1 MAGSWGMNMKFTRYA
16 RIKDR
21 IIELGGKAAIFALT
35 ALICL
40 WMISGAKAASWQIT
54 DIREEPRQDGS
65 HIVEFRFSA
74 PIEKDRIAV
83 EFQRN
88 FIQLSLKGVTAYPA
102 RTKNLEHSK
111 LDKVFTY
118 QYQPDLARAR
128 VLLKGLAAE
137 IQSST
142 AWEID
147 GNALRVILNASQG
160 AVVSAA
166 GAANK
171 SAAILPAKA
180 KVSDSI
186 KTKAAAPNSKLD
198 AEDDKLI
205 QEILSKTNEPAK
217 IEKTAVAASTA
228 NVATQDAAKTQNA
241 FASTED
247 QPVFSSEKTTGSQ
260 AVVAKEKTS
269 PAAKVFGSLLMV
281 IGIIGAGALAFRR
294 FALGKGIGLQKQ
306 GRVIEVLANQTLGPK
321 RSIALV
327 KVLDQY
333 MVVGMGGENMTL
345 LANLGNNVDI
355 DKYIDEI
362 NPSQSFS
369 TTLRGTLESSD
380 APPAQKSK
388 ADVSI
393 RASIKK
399 RIEGFKPL

>member
-1 MAGSWGMNMKFTRYA
+1 MNMKFTRYS
-16 RIKDR
+16 RIKNR
-21 IIELGGKAAIFALT
+21 IIELGGKAALFALT

-128 VLLKGLAAE
+128 VLLKGLASE

-160 AVVSAA
+160 AVISATTSS
-166 GAANK
+166 NK
-171 SAAILPAKA
+171 NTPLPAKT
-180 KVSDSI
+180 KISDVVKS
-186 KTKAAAPNSKLD
+186 KAAAPNSKLD

-205 QEILSKTNEPAK
+205 QEILSKTNEPLK
-217 IEKTAVAASTA
+217 SEKSAAAASTA
-228 NVATQDAAKTQNA
+228 IGATAALTQEAAKTQNTL
-241 FASTED
+241 ASTED
-247 QPVFSSEKTTGSQ
+247 QPVFSSEKTTASQ
-260 AVVAKEKTS
+260 AVAAKEKTS

-362 NPSQSFS
+362 NPNQSFS
-369 TTLRGTLESSD
+369 ATFRGTLESND

-388 ADVSI
+388 ADTSI
-393 RASIKK
+393 RDSIKK